1 MSRYWQLAVHFWK
14 ADNALCYAIYCRH
27 PACAKAA
34 WTAVAQAGALSLDE
48 APLTSPHSSSDEEE
62 DEEEDEQAN
71 NGHNKAVS
79 ERQGS
84 NSLRKAER
92 ERKQQQ
98 DGASSP
104 TSVRSLG
111 AIPGMERTSAGISSG
126 GNGKSGE

>member
-14 ADNALCYAIYCRH
+14 ADSALCYAIYCRH

-62 DEEEDEQAN
+62 DEQAN
-71 NGHNKAVS
+71 NGHDKAAVS

-111 AIPGMERTSAGISSG
+111 AIPGMEKG

>member
-14 ADNALCYAIYCRH
+14 ADSALCYAIYCRH

-62 DEEEDEQAN
+62 DEQAN
-71 NGHNKAVS
+71 NGHDKAAVS

-111 AIPGMERTSAGISSG
+111 AIPGMERTAG